1 MEIVKLHNKEGIIKN
16 LKEYNS
22 INQWYLTKL
31 NDLPIN
37 ILDSDQ
43 LDAYNELIYRVAL
56 FSRLNDMKIDELTMN
71 KEAYISF
78 NQYYLIKFTIEVNKV
93 KSIFENNKIYNAKV
107 VNKRIILETNYSVKV
122 NILPTTNVLEEN
134 GIYMLYENGVI
145 KDKIIISIA
154 KNSKLVD
161 SYVKIGIIT
170 DGYDYINY
178 IINNKIHIFKLSTGL
193 Y

>member
-161 SYVKIGIIT
+161 SYVKIGTIT

>member
-107 VNKRIILETNYSVKV
+107 VNKRIILETIYSVKV

-178 IINNKIHIFKLSTGL
+178 IINNKIHIFELSTGL

>member
-43 LDAYNELIYRVAL
+43 LNAYNNLIYRVAV
-56 FSRLNDMKIDELTMN
+56 FSRLNDTKIDELNMN

-107 VNKRIILETNYSVKV
+107 ANKRIILETNYSVKV

>member
-107 VNKRIILETNYSVKV
+107 ANKRIILETNYSVKV

>member
-107 VNKRIILETNYSVKV
+107 VNKRIILETIYSVKV

-161 SYVKIGIIT
+161 SYVKIGTIIE
-170 DGYDYINY
+170 GYDNIKH
-178 IINNKIHIFKLSTGL
+178 IIDNKIYIYEFSTGL

>member
-107 VNKRIILETNYSVKV
+107 VNKRIILETIYSVKV

-161 SYVKIGIIT
+161 SYVKIGTIT

>member
-107 VNKRIILETNYSVKV
+107 VNKRIILETIYSVKV

-161 SYVKIGIIT
+161 SYVKIGTIT

-178 IINNKIHIFKLSTGL
+178 IINNKIHIFELSTGL

>member
-107 VNKRIILETNYSVKV
+107 ANKRIILETNYSVKV

-161 SYVKIGIIT
+161 SYVKIGTII
-170 DGYDYINY
+170 DGYDNIKH
-178 IINNKIHIFKLSTGL
+178 IIDNKIYIYEFSTGL

>member
-107 VNKRIILETNYSVKV
+107 ANKRIILETNYSVKV

-161 SYVKIGIIT
+161 SYVKIGTIT

-178 IINNKIHIFKLSTGL
+178 IINNKIHIFELSTGL